1 MGFDIIKIPL
11 FVPTINP
18 KDLRHTLLFF
28 LLFLSVNLFSQAD
41 STQLEWPREI
51 VQGKYTIT
59 LYQPQLETLVENN
72 LEGRMALSIK
82 DDKEALTFGALW
94 FKVRLATDMETRVAV
109 LHDMEIPAVKFP
121 DLKDESN
128 IENLKKVIIDNLES
142 VQLAVSLDQI
152 IASVDSV
159 AMDHIVAEKLDNSP
173 PNIYFRT
180 ESTVLVSIDG
190 EPKLNEVEKTK
201 LSEVV
206 NTPFFIVK
214 KKNTYYMQGG
224 TNWFKSDSLTSND
237 WEQTTF
243 IPSDVRKYAK
253 KKMDEVDTSPAKD
266 EDVPKII
273 VSTTPSELVLTSG
286 EPAYQPITG
295 TSLLFITNSES
306 DVIMDI
312 NSQKHFL
319 LLNGRWY
326 SSKSLKDGDWEFIE
340 PKTLPEEF
348 ADIPEEMSIA
358 SVRASVPGTPEAQA
372 ALYENYLPQT
382 AVVDRKTAT
391 VEVTF
396 DGEPQFEAI
405 EGTNISF
412 ALNTPQ
418 TVLKVNNDYYC
429 VDNGIW
435 FISDKAKGPYTV
447 SITRPEEVDNIP
459 STSPVNNVK
468 YVYIY
473 DSTPE
478 VVYVGYTPG
487 YYGSY
492 VYGGVVVYGTGYYY
506 YPWYGVHYYPRPVT
520 YGFGVHYNPYT
531 GWGFSVGVSYGWMT
545 VSFHSSYW
553 GAAGYH
559 HGYRHGYNNGYHNGY
574 RRGYASG
581 YARGKHNGSNNI
593 YKNRTNGVR
602 NTGGRNR
609 SQVQNR
615 PSTRQANGKAN
626 NLYADKNGN
635 VLQRDKNGNWSQKS
649 NRAKTQNRAATQNQR
664 SNMERQYN
672 NRSRGN
678 TNTRNFQN
686 NRSSAQRARSGGG
699 RRR

>member
-1 MGFDIIKIPL
+1 MRLSLLLVLSL
-11 FVPTINP
+11 FTG
-18 KDLRHTLLFF
+18 
-28 LLFLSVNLFSQAD
+28 NLFAQAD

-51 VQGKYTIT
+51 VKGKYTIT

-82 DDKEALTFGALW
+82 DDKEAMTFGALW
-94 FKVRLATDMETRVAV
+94 FKVRLSTDLETRVAI
-109 LHDMEIPAVKFP
+109 LEKMEIPAVKFP
-121 DLKDESN
+121 DLDNNDDN
-128 IENLKKVIIDNLES
+128 IEKLKQVIIDNLEA
-142 VQLAVSLDQI
+142 VQLKVSLDQI

-159 AMDHIVAEKLDNSP
+159 AMDHVVAEKLDNTAP
-173 PNIYFRT
+173 DIYFRT
-180 ESTVLVSIDG
+180 VPTVLVSIDG
-190 EPKLNEVEKTK
+190 DPKLKAVENTK

-206 NTPFFIVK
+206 NTPFFIIK
-214 KKNTYYMQGG
+214 KKDTYYMQGG
-224 TNWFKSDSLTSND
+224 TNWFKSDSLLTND

-243 IPSDVRKYAK
+243 IPSDIRKYAK
-253 KKMDEVDTSPAKD
+253 TKMDEVDTSPSKD
-266 EDVPKII
+266 EEVPKLII
-273 VSTTPSELVLTSG
+273 ATKPSELVITDA

-295 TSLLFITNSES
+295 TSLLFVTNSES
-306 DVIMDI
+306 DIIMDI
-312 NSQKHFL
+312 NSQKHYL

-326 SSKSLKDGDWEFIE
+326 SSKSLADGDWAFIE
-340 PKTLPEEF
+340 PKTLPDDF
-348 ADIPEEMSIA
+348 VSIPEDMSIA
-358 SVRASVPGTPEAQA
+358 SVRVSVPGTPEAQA

-405 EGTNISF
+405 EGTNIAY
-412 ALNTPQ
+412 ALNSPQ
-418 TVLKVNNDYYC
+418 TVLKVNTDYYV

-435 FISDKAKGPYTV
+435 FISTSAKGPYLV
-447 SITRPEEVDNIP
+447 SDVRPKEVDKIP

-492 VYGGVVVYGTGYYY
+492 VYGGVIVYGTGYYY
-506 YPWYGVHYYPRPVT
+506 RPWYGAYYYPRPIT

-531 GWGFSVGVSYGWMT
+531 GWGFSVGISNGWMS
-545 VSFHSSYW
+545 VSFGRSYW

-559 HGYRHGYNNGYHNGY
+559 HGYRHGYNRGYHNGY
-574 RRGYASG
+574 RRGYAAG
-581 YARGKHNGSNNI
+581 YARGNYNGSNNI
-593 YKNRTNGVR
+593 YKNRANGVR
-602 NTGGRNR
+602 NTGGMNR
-609 SQVQNR
+609 SQLQNR
-615 PSTRQANGKAN
+615 PSNRAATGKAN
-626 NLYADKNGN
+626 NLFADKNGN
-635 VLQRDKNGNWSQKS
+635 ISQRDKNGNWSQKS
-649 NRAKTQNRAATQNQR
+649 NRANTLNRQLQQNQR

-672 NRSRGN
+672 NRTRGN
-678 TNTRNFQN
+678 ANTKSFQN
-686 NRSSAQRARSGGG
+686 NRSSATRMRSGGV

>member
-1 MGFDIIKIPL
+1 MRLSLILVLSL
-11 FVPTINP
+11 FTG
-18 KDLRHTLLFF
+18 
-28 LLFLSVNLFSQAD
+28 NLFSQAD
-41 STQLEWPREI
+41 STQLDWPREI

-59 LYQPQLETLVENN
+59 LYQPQLETLIENN

-82 DDKEALTFGALW
+82 DDKEAMTFGALW
-94 FKVRLATDMETRVAV
+94 FKVRLSTDLETRVAV
-109 LHDMEIPAVKFP
+109 LEKMEIPAVKFP
-121 DLKDESN
+121 DVDNEDN
-128 IENLKKVIIDNLES
+128 IEKLKKIIIDNLEA
-142 VQLAVSLDQI
+142 VKLEVSLDQI

-159 AMDHIVAEKLDNSP
+159 AMDHIVAEKLNNTP
-173 PNIYFRT
+173 PNIYFRK

-190 EPKLNEVEKTK
+190 DPKLKEIEKTK

-206 NTPFFIVK
+206 NTPFFIIQK
-214 KKNTYYMQGG
+214 KKKYYMQGG
-224 TNWFKSDSLTSND
+224 TNWYKSDSLLSND

-243 IPSDVRKYAK
+243 IPSDIRKYAK
-253 KKMDEVDTSPAKD
+253 KKMDEVDTSPSKD

-273 VSTTPSELVLTSG
+273 VTTTPSELVLTDG

-306 DVIMDI
+306 DIIMDI
-312 NSQKHFL
+312 NSQKHYL

-326 SSKSLKDGDWEFIE
+326 SSKSLADGDWAFIE
-340 PKTLPEEF
+340 PETLPEEF
-348 ADIPEEMSIA
+348 ANIPEDMSIA
-358 SVRASVPGTPEAQA
+358 SVRVSVPGTPEAQA

-405 EGTNISF
+405 EGTNISY
-412 ALNTPQ
+412 AINSPQ
-418 TVLKVNNDYYC
+418 TVLKVNADYYA
-429 VDNGIW
+429 VDNGVW
-435 FISDKAKGPYTV
+435 FISTTAKGPFIV
-447 SITRPEEVDNIP
+447 SDTRPEEVDNIP

-506 YPWYGVHYYPRPVT
+506 YPWYGAYYYPRPVT

-531 GWGFSVGVSYGWMT
+531 GWGFSVGMSVGWMT
-545 VSFHSSYW
+545 VSVHRSYW

-559 HGYRHGYNNGYHNGY
+559 HGYRHGYHNGYHNGY
-574 RRGYASG
+574 RRGYAAG
-581 YARGKHNGSNNI
+581 HARGKYNGSNNI
-593 YKNRTNGVR
+593 YKNRANGVR
-602 NTGGRNR
+602 NTGGANR

-615 PSTRQANGKAN
+615 PSTRAATGKAN
-626 NLYADKNGN
+626 NLYADRNGN
-635 VLQRDKNGNWSQKS
+635 INQRDKNGNWSQKS
-649 NRAKTQNRAATQNQR
+649 NRATTQNRNLQQNQR
-664 SNMERQYN
+664 SSMEKQYN
-672 NRSRGN
+672 NRTTGN
-678 TNTRNFQN
+678 ANTRSFQN
-686 NRSSAQRARSGGG
+686 NRSSSQRMRSGGG

>member
-1 MGFDIIKIPL
+1 MTIYMRLSILLALSL
-11 FVPTINP
+11 FAGN
-18 KDLRHTLLFF
+18 LLAQSDTTH
-28 LLFLSVNLFSQAD
+28 LD
-41 STQLEWPREI
+41 WPREI
-51 VQGKYTIT
+51 AQGKYTIT

-82 DDKEALTFGALW
+82 DDKAAMTFGALW
-94 FKVRLATDMETRVAV
+94 FKVRLATDLETRIAV
-109 LHDMEIPAVKFP
+109 LEKMEIPAIKFP
-121 DLKDESN
+121 DLQDSTN
-128 IENLKKVIIDNLES
+128 IEKLKKVIIDNLEE
-142 VQLAVSLDQI
+142 VQLQVSLDQI

-173 PNIYFRT
+173 PVIYFRT

-190 EPKLNEVEKTK
+190 EPKIKEIEKTK

-214 KKNTYYMQGG
+214 KKGTYYLQGG
-224 TNWFKSDSLTSND
+224 TNWYKSDSLQSNE
-237 WEQTTF
+237 WESTTF
-243 IPSDVRKYAK
+243 IPSDIRKYAK
-253 KKMDEVDTSPAKD
+253 KKMDEVDTSPSKD
-266 EDVPKII
+266 EDIPKII
-273 VSTTPSELVLTSG
+273 VSIVPAELVITDD

-295 TSLLFITNSES
+295 TSLLFITNTES

-312 NSQKHFL
+312 NSQKHYL

-326 SSKSLKDGDWEFIE
+326 SSKSLQDGDWSFIE
-340 PKTLPEEF
+340 PETLPKEF
-348 ADIPEEMSIA
+348 VDIPEDMTIA
-358 SVRASVPGTPEAQA
+358 SVRVSVPGTPEAQA

-405 EGTNISF
+405 EGTNISY
-412 ALNTPQ
+412 ALNSPQ
-418 TVLKVNNDYYC
+418 TVLKVNADYYV

-435 FISDKAKGPYTV
+435 FISTAAKGPYIV
-447 SITRPEEVDNIP
+447 SDTRPEEVDNIP

-492 VYGGVVVYGTGYYY
+492 IYGGVVVYGTGYYY
-506 YPWYGVHYYPRPVT
+506 YPWYGAYYYPRPVT

-531 GWGFSVGVSYGWMT
+531 GWGFSVGMSVGWMT
-545 VSFHSSYW
+545 VSVHRSYW

-559 HGYRHGYNNGYHNGY
+559 HGYRHGYHNGYHNGY
-574 RRGYASG
+574 RRGYAAG
-581 YARGKHNGSNNI
+581 YARGNNNGSNNI
-593 YKNRTNGVR
+593 YKNRANGVR
-602 NTGGRNR
+602 NTGGVNR

-615 PSTRQANGKAN
+615 PSTRAATGKAN

-635 VLQRDKNGNWSQKS
+635 ISQRDKNGNWSQKS
-649 NRAKTQNRAATQNQR
+649 NRANADTTFC
-664 SNMERQYN
+664 
-672 NRSRGN
+672 N
-678 TNTRNFQN
+678 T
-686 NRSSAQRARSGGG
+686 
-699 RRR
+699 

>member
-1 MGFDIIKIPL
+1 MTIYMRLSILLALSL
-11 FVPTINP
+11 FAGN
-18 KDLRHTLLFF
+18 LLAQSDTTH
-28 LLFLSVNLFSQAD
+28 LD
-41 STQLEWPREI
+41 WPREI
-51 VQGKYTIT
+51 AQGKYTIT

-82 DDKEALTFGALW
+82 DDKAAMTFGALW
-94 FKVRLATDMETRVAV
+94 FKVRLATDLETRIAV
-109 LHDMEIPAVKFP
+109 LEKMEIPAIKFP
-121 DLKDESN
+121 DLQDSTN
-128 IENLKKVIIDNLES
+128 IEKLKKVIIDNLEE
-142 VQLAVSLDQI
+142 VQLQVSLDQI

-173 PNIYFRT
+173 PVIYFRT

-190 EPKLNEVEKTK
+190 EPKIKEIEKTK

-214 KKNTYYMQGG
+214 KKGTYYLQGG
-224 TNWFKSDSLTSND
+224 TNWYKSDSLQSNE
-237 WEQTTF
+237 WESTTF
-243 IPSDVRKYAK
+243 IPSDIRKYAK
-253 KKMDEVDTSPAKD
+253 KKMDEVDTSPSKD
-266 EDVPKII
+266 EDIPKII
-273 VSTTPSELVLTSG
+273 VSIVPAELVITDD

-295 TSLLFITNSES
+295 TSLLFITNTES

-312 NSQKHFL
+312 NSQKHYL

-326 SSKSLKDGDWEFIE
+326 SSKSLQDGDWSFIE
-340 PKTLPEEF
+340 PETLPKEF
-348 ADIPEEMSIA
+348 VDIPEDMTIA
-358 SVRASVPGTPEAQA
+358 SVRVSVPGTPEAQA

-405 EGTNISF
+405 EGTNISY
-412 ALNTPQ
+412 ALNSPQ
-418 TVLKVNNDYYC
+418 TVLKVNADYYV

-435 FISDKAKGPYTV
+435 FISTAAKGPYIV
-447 SITRPEEVDNIP
+447 SDTRPEEVDNIP

-492 VYGGVVVYGTGYYY
+492 IYGGVVVYGTGYYY
-506 YPWYGVHYYPRPVT
+506 YPWYGAYYYPRPVT

-531 GWGFSVGVSYGWMT
+531 GWGFSVGMSVGWMT
-545 VSFHSSYW
+545 VSVHRSYW

-559 HGYRHGYNNGYHNGY
+559 HGYRHGYHNGYHNGY
-574 RRGYASG
+574 RRGYAAG
-581 YARGKHNGSNNI
+581 YARGNNNGSNNI
-593 YKNRTNGVR
+593 YKNRANGVR
-602 NTGGRNR
+602 NTGGVNR

-615 PSTRQANGKAN
+615 PSTRAATGKAN

-635 VLQRDKNGNWSQKS
+635 ISQRDKNGNWSQKS
-649 NRAKTQNRAATQNQR
+649 NRASTQNRNLQQNQR
-664 SNMERQYN
+664 SSMERQYN
-672 NRSRGN
+672 NRTTGN
-678 TNTRNFQN
+678 ANTRSFQN
-686 NRSSAQRARSGGG
+686 NRSSSQRMRSGGGG

>member
-1 MGFDIIKIPL
+1 MTIYMRLSILLALSL
-11 FVPTINP
+11 FAGN
-18 KDLRHTLLFF
+18 LLAQSDTTH
-28 LLFLSVNLFSQAD
+28 LD
-41 STQLEWPREI
+41 WPREI
-51 VQGKYTIT
+51 AQGKYTIT

-82 DDKEALTFGALW
+82 DDKAAMTFGALW
-94 FKVRLATDMETRVAV
+94 FKVRLATDLETRIAV
-109 LHDMEIPAVKFP
+109 LEKMEIPAIKFP
-121 DLKDESN
+121 DLQDSTN
-128 IENLKKVIIDNLES
+128 IEKLKKVIIDNLEE
-142 VQLAVSLDQI
+142 VQLQVSLDQI

-173 PNIYFRT
+173 PVIYFRT

-190 EPKLNEVEKTK
+190 EPKIKEIEKTK

-214 KKNTYYMQGG
+214 KKGTYYLQGG
-224 TNWFKSDSLTSND
+224 TNWYKSDSLQSNE
-237 WEQTTF
+237 WESTTF
-243 IPSDVRKYAK
+243 IPSDIRKYAK
-253 KKMDEVDTSPAKD
+253 KKMDEVDTSPSKD
-266 EDVPKII
+266 EDIPKII
-273 VSTTPSELVLTSG
+273 VSIVPAELVITDD

-295 TSLLFITNSES
+295 TSLLFITNTES

-312 NSQKHFL
+312 NSQKHYL

-326 SSKSLKDGDWEFIE
+326 SSKSLQDGDWSFIE
-340 PKTLPEEF
+340 PETLPKEF
-348 ADIPEEMSIA
+348 VDIPEDMTIA
-358 SVRASVPGTPEAQA
+358 SVRVSVPGTPEAQA

-405 EGTNISF
+405 EGTNISY
-412 ALNTPQ
+412 ALNSPQ
-418 TVLKVNNDYYC
+418 TVLKVNADYYV

-435 FISDKAKGPYTV
+435 FISTAAKGPYIV
-447 SITRPEEVDNIP
+447 SDTRPEEVDNIP

-492 VYGGVVVYGTGYYY
+492 IYGGVVVYGTGYYY
-506 YPWYGVHYYPRPVT
+506 YPWYGAYYYPRPVT

-531 GWGFSVGVSYGWMT
+531 GWGFSVGMSVGWMT
-545 VSFHSSYW
+545 VSVHRSYW

-559 HGYRHGYNNGYHNGY
+559 HGYRHGYHNGYHNGY
-574 RRGYASG
+574 RRGYAAG
-581 YARGKHNGSNNI
+581 YARGNNNGSNNI
-593 YKNRTNGVR
+593 YKNRANGVR
-602 NTGGRNR
+602 NTGGVNR

-615 PSTRQANGKAN
+615 PSTRAATGKAN

-635 VLQRDKNGNWSQKS
+635 ISQRDKNGNWSQKS
-649 NRAKTQNRAATQNQR
+649 NRASTQNRNLQQNQR
-664 SNMERQYN
+664 SSMERQYN
-672 NRSRGN
+672 NRTTGN
-678 TNTRNFQN
+678 ANTRSFQN
-686 NRSSAQRARSGGG
+686 NRSSSQRIRSGGGG